1 MSVRRI
7 TALYGVLV
15 GLFAVVLCRLYLA
28 ASNTGYAAR
37 AAGQSSVTLSM
48 PARRG
53 TFYDCQGL
61 PLTGLQTGWYTL
73 CLPGES
79 SYVRLYD
86 AATPAGQA
94 ALYQRRNAAAPF
106 LLEVSRDVSALG
118 VYAYPSVRRYCQ
130 APLCQHLIGYLDGE
144 GRGVAGLEAA
154 LDRQLA
160 GSGSRDTI
168 TCEVTGQ
175 GRLVE
180 GTQPLYT
187 RAGFEGADVQ
197 LTISRPVQRAV
208 EAVAAQTM
216 TSGCILVLDVDTAQ
230 VRASVSLPGYDP
242 DHVAASLDQ
251 PGSPLLDRTLAAY
264 AVGSVFKPVLTAAAI
279 EAGLDGLVVECPGY
293 TMVDG
298 QVFRCASGTA
308 HGTVDLAAALEQSC
322 NGYFIRLGQQLG
334 AERVLEA
341 ARALG
346 FGQHTPV
353 AGSLQGAAGELPALE
368 TLEAS
373 GQLANF
379 SFGQGQLLATPLQ
392 VAAMMN
398 TIAAGGV
405 CRTPSFVLAVLD
417 GESGEVVES
426 GAIPAARQVFSARTA
441 QRLQQLLTGVVA
453 EGTGR
458 QGAPIHGSAA
468 GKTGTA
474 QTGQFTAEGEEKMNL
489 WFAGFCPAEDPWYT
503 VVVLQ
508 DGQTDPVCSSARIF
522 AQVCEA
528 LWLLEQ
534 E

>member
-1 MSVRRI
+1 M
-7 TALYGVLV
+7 
-15 GLFAVVLCRLYLA
+15 
-28 ASNTGYAAR
+28 
-37 AAGQSSVTLSM
+37 
-48 PARRG
+48 
-53 TFYDCQGL
+53 
-61 PLTGLQTGWYTL
+61 
-73 CLPGES
+73 
-79 SYVRLYD
+79 
-86 AATPAGQA
+86 
-94 ALYQRRNAAAPF
+94 
-106 LLEVSRDVSALG
+106 
-118 VYAYPSVRRYCQ
+118 
-130 APLCQHLIGYLDGE
+130 
-144 GRGVAGLEAA
+144 
-154 LDRQLA
+154 
-160 GSGSRDTI
+160 
-168 TCEVTGQ
+168 
-175 GRLVE
+175 
-180 GTQPLYT
+180 
-187 RAGFEGADVQ
+187 
-197 LTISRPVQRAV
+197 
-208 EAVAAQTM
+208 
-216 TSGCILVLDVDTAQ
+216 
-230 VRASVSLPGYDP
+230 
-242 DHVAASLDQ
+242 
-251 PGSPLLDRTLAAY
+251 
-264 AVGSVFKPVLTAAAI
+264 FKPVLAAAAI

-353 AGSLQGAAGELPALE
+353 AGSLQGAAGKLPALE
-368 TLEAS
+368 MLEAS

-489 WFAGFCPAEDPWYT
+489 WFAGFCPAEDPRYT